1 MTIYV
6 LDACAVLAY
15 INNEIGADKV
25 EQLLM
30 SQQRVFMAS
39 INVLEICYDM
49 ARRTGSL
56 EEASNFYRLVASWPI
71 HIVDVLDEPLL
82 IAAASFKMRGRLS
95 LADAVAL
102 GLAKIKQAKLVTS
115 DHHEF
120 DTLEQAGLAEFE
132 WIR

>member
-39 INVLEICYDM
+39 INLLEICYDM

-56 EEASNFYRLVASWPI
+56 GEASHFYRLVTSWPI

>member
-39 INVLEICYDM
+39 INLLEICYDW
-49 ARRTGSL
+49 R
-56 EEASNFYRLVASWPI
+56 
-71 HIVDVLDEPLL
+71 
-82 IAAASFKMRGRLS
+82 AAQE
-95 LADAVAL
+95 V
-102 GLAKIKQAKLVTS
+102 
-115 DHHEF
+115 
-120 DTLEQAGLAEFE
+120 
-132 WIR
+132 

>member
-1 MTIYV
+1 MTVYV

-30 SQQRVFMAS
+30 SRQTVFMAS

-49 ARRTGSL
+49 ARRTGDL
-56 EEASNFYRLVASWPI
+56 EEASNFYRLITSWPI

-82 IAAASFKMRGRLS
+82 MAAASFKMRGRLS

-102 GLAKIKQAKLVTS
+102 GLSKIKQAKLVTS

>member
-39 INVLEICYDM
+39 INLLEICYDM

-56 EEASNFYRLVASWPI
+56 EEASHFYRLVTSWPI
-71 HIVDVLDEPLL
+71 HIVVVLDVPLL
-82 IAAASFKMRGRLS
+82 IAAASFKMRGRVS